1 MKILYLV
8 SFVTILVSFILNKE
22 KTIKGLK
29 IGKKKFMNILPN
41 YLKLLVVISL
51 VLLVSEKFIIQY
63 LAQDNVVFGL
73 LSSLAIGSITIMP
86 GFIAY
91 PLAKILVTKG
101 VPYMVVSGFVT
112 SVMMVGFITFPLE
125 KEYFG
130 SKATIIRNLGG
141 VIIAALI
148 AIITGILYGEVFI

>member
-1 MKILYLV
+1 MKTLY
-8 SFVTILVSFILNKE
+8 IVSFITILLSFIINKE

-29 IGKKKFMNILPN
+29 IGKNKFMKILPN
-41 YLKLLVVISL
+41 YLKLLVIISL
-51 VLLVSEKFIIQY
+51 VLLVSENFIVSY
-63 LAQDNVVFGL
+63 LAQDNIALGL
-73 LSSLAIGSITIMP
+73 LSSLTIGSITIMP

-112 SVMMVGFITFPLE
+112 SVMMVGFVTYPLE

-130 SKATIIRNLGG
+130 VKATILRNVGG
-141 VIIAALI
+141 IVIAGLI
-148 AIITGILYGEVFI
+148 ALITGILYGEVFI